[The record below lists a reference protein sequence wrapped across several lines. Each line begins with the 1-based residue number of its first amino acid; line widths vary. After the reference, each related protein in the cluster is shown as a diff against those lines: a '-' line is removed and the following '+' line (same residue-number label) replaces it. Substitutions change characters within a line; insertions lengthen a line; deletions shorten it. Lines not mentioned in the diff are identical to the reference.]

1 MKSNHVSKTT
11 KILNMQ
17 TEHQLIP
24 DNVCYVNFDI
34 FKKYFVYSNGKRSKY
49 KGVDEFLQENSLFDL
64 DKFIDRV
71 K

>member
-1 MKSNHVSKTT
+1 
-11 KILNMQ
+11 MQ

-24 DNVCYVNFDI
+24 DNVCYVNFDIFKKYFDI